1 MVIVAKDE
9 NQRYAGT
16 AAAAAAASL
25 YKDSPES
32 CCCNPTSKVK
42 VPNYLTEEVL
52 VRIIEGASAKRSQ
65 DQNPES

>member
-16 AAAAAAASL
+16 AAAAAASL

>member
-1 MVIVAKDE
+1 MVIAAKDE

-16 AAAAAAASL
+16 AAAAASL